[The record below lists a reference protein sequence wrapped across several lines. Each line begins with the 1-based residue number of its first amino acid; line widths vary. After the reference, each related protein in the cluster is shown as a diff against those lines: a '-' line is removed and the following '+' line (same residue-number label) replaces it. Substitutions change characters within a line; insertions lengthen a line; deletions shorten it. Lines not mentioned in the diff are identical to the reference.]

1 MTWTWTNQQER
12 ALRDVDQWIK
22 ERSKLVYRLDGY
34 AGTGKT
40 TLARHLAQNVGG
52 SVYFMAYTGK
62 AAHVLR
68 KSGIPNAG
76 TIHSFLYAPQ
86 FKDQSELRAM
96 KKRLEEEE
104 LHPSDRAELE
114 FDIRYEEARLRKP
127 SFGLREDTE
136 LHDASLIVIDEYSM
150 VNGQLGA
157 DLESLNVPMLLLGD
171 PMQLPPVRGTGYFT
185 NGTPD
190 TMLTEITRQALD
202 SPIIRYAT
210 MVREGGSVPYGN
222 DGAAMKVQRSKVT
235 DDMLP
240 RAGQLLCG
248 LNKTRRALNTTMRRE
263 LGFCDPL
270 PVKGDRLVCLKNERD
285 TGLLNGMVV
294 TALADSSPDLEGE
307 IVLSV
312 DNDGVEVPDVIVNSA
327 PFLMPEMLEDGW
339 EHGKTYPMEYGYA
352 LTVHKAQGSQWDRV
366 TVMDDGFA
374 KREPANRQ
382 RWLYTAITR
391 AAEKLVIVA

>member
-1 MTWTWTNQQER
+1 MTWVWTNQQER
-12 ALRDVDQWIK
+12 ALRDVDQWIREK
-22 ERSKLVYRLDGY
+22 QKQVYRLDGF

-40 TLARHLAQNVGG
+40 TLARHLAQDVKG

-76 TIHSFLYAPQ
+76 TIHSFLYSPK
-86 FKDQSELRAM
+86 FKDSSELM
-96 KKRLEEEE
+96 KMKRRLVEEE

-114 FDIRYEEARLRKP
+114 YDIKFEEARLKKP
-127 SFGLREDTE
+127 SFALREDSE
-136 LHDASLIVIDEYSM
+136 LKQAALLVLDEYSM
-150 VNGQLGA
+150 INGQLGR
-157 DLESLNVPMLLLGD
+157 DLESLGVPLLLLGD

-185 NGTPD
+185 KGAPD

-210 MVREGGSVPYGN
+210 IVREGGSIPFGGSGNAIKVP
-222 DGAAMKVQRSKVT
+222 RSKVT

-248 LNKTRRALNTTMRRE
+248 LNKTRRALNSTIRRQ
-263 LGFCDPL
+263 LGHSDPF
-270 PVKGDRLVCLKNERD
+270 PVKGERLVCLKNDRES
-285 TGLLNGMVV
+285 GLLNGMVV
-294 TALADSSPDLEGE
+294 TALTNAGADIEGE
-307 IVLSV
+307 FLLSV
-312 DNDGVEVPDVIVNSA
+312 DNDGVEVPDVEVNSL
-327 PFLMPEMLEDGW
+327 PFLVDVCEEGW
-339 EHGKTYPMEYGYA
+339 ERNGAYPMEYGYA

-374 KREPANRQ
+374 KREPQNRQ